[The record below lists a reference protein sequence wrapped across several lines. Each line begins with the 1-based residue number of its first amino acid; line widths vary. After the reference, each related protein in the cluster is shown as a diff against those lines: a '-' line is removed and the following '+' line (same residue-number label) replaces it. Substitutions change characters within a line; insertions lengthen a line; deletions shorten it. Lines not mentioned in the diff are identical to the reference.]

1 MRIRADLSD
10 TEWRRSRRSSAGAD
24 CVETAV
30 VEVPVVEVPVVEVP
44 VAEVPVVEVLVVEDP
59 VVRPVPAT

>member
-10 TEWRRSRRSSAGAD
+10 TEWRKSRRSSAGAD

-30 VEVPVVEVPVVEVP
+30 VEMAVVEGP
-44 VAEVPVVEVLVVEDP
+44 AA
-59 VVRPVPAT
+59 RPVPAVPVLPAR